1 MKEREIKTT
10 NLDEVV
16 RNAKMPRFL
25 YDEVHLDGT
34 SNLLKNE
41 DAQTPSHNKITLLP
55 KDIMHCFVDFL
66 FYTRK

>member
-1 MKEREIKTT
+1 MSDMKEREIKTF

-41 DAQTPSHNKITLLP
+41 DAQTPSHNKIT
-55 KDIMHCFVDFL
+55 K
-66 FYTRK
+66 